1 MPPLDGKRY
10 GDTVDQY
17 NDESCAVRA
26 GSGPTKA
33 HKLHLKHVLKQFQAV
48 EKGLSEYVA
57 KYASPY
63 LELLRLLSK
72 HAECRAE
79 LLAPLYLLLEAT
91 DGSELALD
99 ALVTLSPEV
108 RSIHSL
114 SIPCALPYVCPPQL
128 EPLHLQN
135 ESTANSSPPLAAS
148 RV

>member
-48 EKGLSEYVA
+48 EKGLSEFVA

-114 SIPCALPYVCPPQL
+114 CYHMYALLNWRPP
-128 EPLHLQN
+128 HLQN